1 MVAEGQSPLGQE
13 RHGNTLGS
21 MTARTRICSQNC
33 HPHTEQRKNKK
44 KNRKWNATLKS
55 QAHPDTSILTPLP
68 PKMFPNS
75 LPNGNQVSKSTPNKF
90 TGPQTLMAM
99 SKGKKSDLVQFQ
111 NTLVSQSCTVQ
122 RYPNIF
128 LDSMQPFNYN
138 ILL

>member
-13 RHGNTLGS
+13 RHGNRLGS
-21 MTARTRICSQNC
+21 MTARTRVCSQNC
-33 HPHTEQRKNKK
+33 HPHTARRKNKK

-55 QAHPDTSILTPLP
+55 QAHLDTSILMPLP

-99 SKGKKSDLVQFQ
+99 SKSKKSVFSPISKHSNLSI
-111 NTLVSQSCTVQ
+111 LHCPEVSK
-122 RYPNIF
+122 Y
-128 LDSMQPFNYN
+128 
-138 ILL
+138 LLRLNATF